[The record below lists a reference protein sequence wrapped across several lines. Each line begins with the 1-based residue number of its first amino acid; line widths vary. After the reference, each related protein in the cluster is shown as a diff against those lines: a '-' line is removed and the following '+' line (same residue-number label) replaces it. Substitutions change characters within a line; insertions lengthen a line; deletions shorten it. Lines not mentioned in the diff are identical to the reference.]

1 MKANLQSPFSR
12 LLRWAT
18 GLIGILPLAVAAQ
31 TASVVANHDSYAIG
45 EDISIAFSGGP
56 GRPLDWIGIYPAD
69 AVPGAQGTTSTLW
82 FYVDGTR
89 AGSTGLT
96 EGVIPFPGG
105 LSFAG
110 TWKAYLLLNDG
121 YTIAAETTFQ
131 VVEAGTPTVHV
142 AKRLYT
148 TDEDIT
154 VTFASGPGNA
164 LDWIGLYKE
173 NEVPGTSGI
182 SSTRYLYVDGTQN
195 GAVALTDGSVKF
207 SGGLTTPGR
216 YVAFFL
222 RNDGYD
228 VLASEAFTIG
238 APSSNLP
245 RLLSIRPADGATG
258 VEPRIRFNAT
268 ITNGTSSVLLSSIG
282 LKLDGASV
290 QPVVTSA
297 NGLVTVSYTNAGI
310 SLPLSAH
317 TYELSFTDDA
327 SKPTAISAK
336 GSFTTVQYENIV
348 LPAPLYFENFD
359 STPEGQVP
367 AGWTLTSHTE
377 VQNPDLDLGNLDSA
391 SFANWVVLDVNR
403 FTGSFVTYS
412 NPENPADWGTDYQ
425 RVLTPNRNNVLNGA
439 EVDGPLASGRMLF
452 GDSGYRNGRSQVLSI
467 TTPDYNLTGKD
478 SVYVVF
484 KSLYEQNQDSI
495 GALEYSVDGGANW
508 LPVAYLI
515 NAGDIIRTEAGDV
528 DAEATLTTSA
538 NDIAVYSDDAGN
550 DVGGTYGA
558 FIGAP
563 INASLAP
570 FIQGRV
576 DDNSKESKRIEKYRL
591 PKADG
596 AKTVRLRFTY
606 AGTDSWYW
614 GVDDFGLYSIAP
626 EAPAI
631 SAAVTSEG
639 LRLTWTGDTTGLTLK
654 GSGSLAQPDWQ
665 TVPGVSGNS
674 VVVPTSGQT
683 RYFRLMP

>member
-1 MKANLQSPFSR
+1 MNPRFQS
-12 LLRWAT
+12 LLRHAFALVACAPLVLAAAT
-18 GLIGILPLAVAAQ
+18 PILV
-31 TASVVANHDSYAIG
+31 SDHDSYAID
-45 EDISIAFSGGP
+45 ETFNITFSGGP
-56 GRPLDWIGIYPAD
+56 GGKLDWVGIYPSD
-69 AVPGAQGTTSTLW
+69 VVPGTGIASTLW
-82 FYVDGTR
+82 YYVDGTR
-89 AGSTGLT
+89 TGSTGLT
-96 EGVIPFPGG
+96 EGVIQFPQG

-110 TWKAYLLLNDG
+110 SWKAYLLLNDG
-121 YTIAAETTFQ
+121 YTIAAETSFQ
-131 VVEAGTPTVHV
+131 VVEAGTPLVH
-142 AKRLYT
+142 ADKRSYVT
-148 TDEDIT
+148 GEDIS
-154 VTFASGPGNA
+154 VSFASGPGNA

-173 NEVPGTSGI
+173 GEVPGSPGV
-182 SSTRYLYVDGTQN
+182 SSTRYLYVDGTQS
-195 GAVALTDGSVKF
+195 GAQALTDGSVTF
-207 SGGLTTPGR
+207 HDGLAAPGR
-216 YVAFFL
+216 YVAFLL

-228 VLASEAFTIG
+228 VLATEAFTVE
-238 APSSNLP
+238 APSSTVP
-245 RLLSIRPADGATG
+245 RVLSVSPEDGSSG
-258 VEPRIRFNAT
+258 IEPRIRFSAT
-268 ITNGTSSVLLSSIG
+268 ITNGASSVLLSSIA
-282 LKLDGASV
+282 LKLDGAPV

-297 NGLVTVSYTNAGI
+297 DRLVTVTYTNAGV
-310 SLPLSAH
+310 SLPLSTHA
-317 TYELSFTDDA
+317 YDLSFTDDA
-327 SKPTAISAK
+327 PNPTAISTK

-377 VQNPDLDLGNLDSA
+377 VQNTDLDLGNLDSA
-391 SFANWVVLDVNR
+391 SFANWVVLDVSR

-452 GDSGYRNGRSQVLSI
+452 GDSGYRNGRSQVLSV
-467 TTPDYNLTGKD
+467 TTPDYDLTGKD

-484 KSLYEQNQDSI
+484 KSLYEQNQDSF

-508 LPVAYLI
+508 LPIAYLI
-515 NAGDIIRTEAGDV
+515 NAGDIVRTESGDV

-538 NDIAVYSDDAGN
+538 NDIAVYTDDSGN
-550 DVGGTYGA
+550 EVGGTYGA

-563 INASLAP
+563 ISAALAP
-570 FIQGRV
+570 YIQGRV

-591 PKADG
+591 SSADG

-654 GSGSLAQPDWQ
+654 GSGSLTQPDWQ

-674 VVVPTSGQT
+674 VIVPTSAQT
-683 RYFRLMP
+683 QYFRLMP

>member
-1 MKANLQSPFSR
+1 M
-12 LLRWAT
+12 
-18 GLIGILPLAVAAQ
+18 
-31 TASVVANHDSYAIG
+31 TA
-45 EDISIAFSGGP
+45 
-56 GRPLDWIGIYPAD
+56 
-69 AVPGAQGTTSTLW
+69 
-82 FYVDGTR
+82 
-89 AGSTGLT
+89 
-96 EGVIPFPGG
+96 
-105 LSFAG
+105 
-110 TWKAYLLLNDG
+110 
-121 YTIAAETTFQ
+121 TIAAETTFQ

-154 VTFASGPGNA
+154 VTFCIGPRQRPR
-164 LDWIGLYKE
+164 LDRSLQG

-195 GAVALTDGSVKF
+195 GAVALTDGSV
-207 SGGLTTPGR
+207 R
-216 YVAFFL
+216 IL
-222 RNDGYD
+222 RWPHHPRAGT
-228 VLASEAFTIG
+228 S
-238 APSSNLP
+238 PSSRETTATTCWPARRSRLARPRAICP

-317 TYELSFTDDA
+317 LRTQLHGRRFETHRDLRQ
-327 SKPTAISAK
+327 

-348 LPAPLYFENFD
+348 LPRRSASRTSIPPPKARF
-359 STPEGQVP
+359 PR
-367 AGWTLTSHTE
+367 AGPSPVTLRF
-377 VQNPDLDLGNLDSA
+377 QNPDLDLGNLDSA

-467 TTPDYNLTGKD
+467 TTPTTISPGRIRCACGLQESLRTESGQHWG
-478 SVYVVF
+478 SGVF
-484 KSLYEQNQDSI
+484 
-495 GALEYSVDGGANW
+495 GGWRRQLAARRV
-508 LPVAYLI
+508 LDQR
-515 NAGDIIRTEAGDV
+515 GDIIRTEAGDV

-596 AKTVRLRFTY
+596 AKTVRLRFTH

-614 GVDDFGLYSIAP
+614 GVDDFDCTPSPPKLPRSP
-626 EAPAI
+626 RRSRPP
-631 SAAVTSEG
+631 G
-639 LRLTWTGDTTGLTLK
+639 LRLTWTGDTTD
-654 GSGSLAQPDWQ
+654 SP
-665 TVPGVSGNS
+665 
-674 VVVPTSGQT
+674 
-683 RYFRLMP
+683 